1 MAAGGGEGPLNWSPF
16 DPRGVMHII
25 KGHIYVICSMV
36 GRSIADVYS
45 LRYTYIHKHGH
56 ACVCQCECCVCVVVS
71 HTNPYF
77 CVAILLQ
84 YSSNEQVGAPARDYA
99 CRLSELALCTD
110 NTND

>member
-1 MAAGGGEGPLNWSPF
+1 MIEAGGGEGPLNWSPF

-56 ACVCQCECCVCVVVS
+56 ACVVMHVCVNVSVV
-71 HTNPYF
+71 
-77 CVAILLQ
+77 CVL
-84 YSSNEQVGAPARDYA
+84 
-99 CRLSELALCTD
+99 
-110 NTND
+110 